1 MFSPFYTHIVLV
13 VSCVIFSYSFVS
25 FVKRIQTS
33 DYLYQSTESPTDYEY
48 QQRVPVSNNEN
59 RKSREDSNDD
69 KLLREKILGSSKTSS
84 SILHR
89 FIFLNPP
96 KSVCNYSDLEDTN
109 YFMIIVVLSR
119 ALNFD
124 YRQAIRGTWGRNGKC
139 KTSHIHIQTIFF
151 VGTDDSVQTAIRDE
165 QAIFNDVIE
174 IGK

>member
-13 VSCVIFSYSFVS
+13 ISCVIFSCSFVS
-25 FVKRIQTS
+25 FVKRIQS
-33 DYLYQSTESPTDYEY
+33 PNYLYQSTENPADYVYRQRSSVTD
-48 QQRVPVSNNEN
+48 NED
-59 RKSREDSNDD
+59 RKFREDSIMRN
-69 KLLREKILGSSKTSS
+69 RFEKKFSVSSKTLS

-96 KSVCNYSDLEDTN
+96 KLICNDSEDTDHL
-109 YFMIIVVLSR
+109 MIIIVLSR

-124 YRQAIRGTWGRNGKC
+124 YRQAIRGTWGQNGKY
-139 KTSHIHIQTIFF
+139 KHSRIHIQTIFF
-151 VGTDDSVQTAIRDE
+151 VGTDDSVISGIRDE